1 MRGNAFKSISVG
13 TFSCDRKSMSF
24 KCVYTALKTP
34 LRPWNHWARRGSEIA
49 KFADFGSG
57 GRQISAKFGE
67 GVSAVTGFIH
77 CSAKIRTGLELRHVL
92 FFDLNGFTGSRVAAN
107 TSSPLIQRKRTE
119 ATDFDTTAFGQRLN
133 DSLENRVDGSFSFL
147 GVQGS
152 AFGGNV
158 INQFRL
164 CKSA

>member
-1 MRGNAFKSISVG
+1 MTGFVNG
-13 TFSCDRKSMSF
+13 
-24 KCVYTALKTP
+24 
-34 LRPWNHWARRGSEIA
+34 
-49 KFADFGSG
+49 
-57 GRQISAKFGE
+57 SAKVG
-67 GVSAVTGFIH
+67 
-77 CSAKIRTGLELRHVL
+77 TGLELRHVL
-92 FFDLNGFTGSRVAAN
+92 FFDLNGFTGSRITTN
-107 TSSPLIQRKRTE
+107 SGGTFIQRKRTE